1 MVGGLMVSKFDRKLP
16 DIITDEQRQRL
27 ARLAAFGQQLSTE
40 GVEQWRW
47 SGSGKRPCNTQEDL
61 PELITLPGFEFTPSA
76 ESFHQYCYEN
86 GWILKDFAWPA
97 WSKSPAGARLLED
110 PELIASADVKT
121 LSRLL
126 TVILRSERFTEG
138 AIAGYWFRGTIPA
151 ILRRAAELSKAKS

>member
-1 MVGGLMVSKFDRKLP
+1 MVSKFDRKLP